1 MKQPF
6 ITLGIETSCDE
17 TAAAVYHST
26 QGLLSSTLYS
36 QIELHKKFGGV
47 VPELASRSQLE
58 KINPIVTAALEQ
70 AHMTLDDVDV
80 VAVTNKPGLP
90 GSLLVGICFAKAIAW
105 GASRHPSIHP
115 SGALRTSGEEQT
127 HHKKLIGV
135 NHLEGH
141 AFSSFLEHNV
151 PFPHLCLTASGGH
164 TSLYIIKNFGDYEV
178 LGETQDDAAGEA
190 FDKIAKLMNL
200 PYPGGPVIEK
210 LAREVDF
217 QDFFHYP
224 RSKHKTLDFS
234 FSGLKTA
241 VLYDLVKQN
250 AYNLSTKTFLRSDDE
265 QFIKEVASSLL
276 VCMADIFEQKLELAL
291 AAHPEIKAIT
301 FVGGVACNAYIT
313 DRLKT
318 FSTKHNIPF
327 FHPSRK
333 YCTDNA
339 AMIAFVG
346 NYKAQQGHFSDF
358 TLDIGD

>member
-1 MKQPF
+1 MKKTF

-36 QIELHKKFGGV
+36 QIELHKNFGGV

-58 KINPIVTAALEQ
+58 KINPIVEKAIFDAGI
-70 AHMTLDDVDV
+70 TLDDVDV
-80 VAVTNKPGLP
+80 IAVTNKPGLP
-90 GSLLVGICFAKAIAW
+90 GSLLVGVCFAKSLAW
-105 GASRHPSIHP
+105 SL
-115 SGALRTSGEEQT
+115 LRQGFEGQA
-127 HHKKLIGV
+127 KKLIGI

-141 AFSSFLEHNV
+141 AFSTGIEHNV
-151 PFPHLCLTASGGH
+151 PFPYLCLTASGGH
-164 TSLYIIKNFGDYEV
+164 TSLYLMKNFGDYEV

-217 QDFFHYP
+217 QDFYHYP

-241 VLYDLVKQN
+241 VLYDLVKRN
-250 AYNLSTKTFLRSDDE
+250 AYDLKTKTFLRPEDE
-265 QFIKEVASSLL
+265 QLKKEVASSLL
-276 VCMADIFEQKLELAL
+276 VCMADIFEQKLLLAL
-291 AAHPEIKAIT
+291 QSHPHVKAIT
-301 FVGGVACNAYIT
+301 FVGGVACNQYIT
-313 DRLKT
+313 QRLQT
-318 FSTKHNIPF
+318 FATSHNLPF
-327 FHPSRK
+327 FHPSRA

-346 NYKAQQGHFSDF
+346 NYKAQQGLFDDM
-358 TLDIGD
+358 TLDIF